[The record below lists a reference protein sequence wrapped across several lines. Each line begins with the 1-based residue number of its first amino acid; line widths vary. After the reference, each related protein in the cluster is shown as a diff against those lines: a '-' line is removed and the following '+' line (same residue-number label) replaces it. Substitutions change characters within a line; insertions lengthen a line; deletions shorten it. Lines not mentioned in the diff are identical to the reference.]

1 MKKIVAL
8 ASLLIV
14 LTSCS
19 KVKKGE
25 FLITGTAKGIENGK
39 SVILQKQNDNGMGVI
54 ALDTVKVKDGKFE
67 FKGKIEEP
75 AIYSILLPEYNG
87 GFPVIVENDEIKVE
101 VNKDTISNSKIS
113 GTYNNDE
120 FQHFRKTTMGIQKKM
135 MAFQQ
140 KNMQVYNDAQQK
152 KDTVTINKLM
162 KENNVFQKE
171 LKNYFEKYAD
181 NHPKAFISLLI
192 LGESFRSPDFNLEK
206 TKKTFNS
213 MDESLKSSKMG
224 KKIKDQIDQMEK
236 LLKTP
241 KTVTPPTIGLVAP
254 DFTAKTPQGVDISL
268 KQAMG
273 KVTLIDFWASWCGPC
288 RKENP
293 NVVAIYKEFH
303 TKGLNIVGVSLD
315 KDVNKWNEAIAKDN
329 ITWTQISHL
338 KEWNEPIAKQYGV
351 EQIPTTFLLDASG
364 KIVAKDLR
372 GDELKAKIA
381 ELLK

>member
-1 MKKIVAL
+1 MKKILVL

-14 LTSCS
+14 FASCS
-19 KVKKGE
+19 KVKDGE

-39 SVILQKQNDNGMGVI
+39 SIILQKQNESGMGVI

-67 FKGKIEEP
+67 FKGKIDEP

-120 FQHFRKTTMGIQKKM
+120 FQHFRQTTMGIQKKM
-135 MAFQQ
+135 IAFQQ
-140 KNMQVYNDAQQK
+140 KNMQAYNDAQQK
-152 KDTVTINKLM
+152 KDTVAINKLM
-162 KENNVFQKE
+162 KQNSVFQNQMKD
-171 LKNYFEKYAD
+171 YFDKYPEA
-181 NHPKAFISLLI
+181 HTKSFISLLI
-192 LGESFRSPDFNLEK
+192 LGESFNNPGFNLEK
-206 TKKTFNS
+206 TKKVFNS
-213 MDESLKSSKMG
+213 LDASLKNTKPG
-224 KKIKDQIDQMEK
+224 KKIKMQLDGMEK
-236 LLKTP
+236 VQKAP
-241 KTVTPPTIGLVAP
+241 KAQAIPAVGQMAP
-254 DFTAKTPQGVDISL
+254 DFSANTPEGVLVSL
-268 KQAMG
+268 KKSMG
-273 KVTLIDFWASWCGPC
+273 KVTVIDFWASWCGPC

-293 NVVAIYKEFH
+293 YVVAIYNEFH
-303 TKGLNIVGVSLD
+303 PKGLNIVGVSLD
-315 KDVNKWNEAIAKDN
+315 KDMSKWKEAIAKDK

-338 KEWNEPIAKQYGV
+338 QEWNEPIAKQYGV
-351 EQIPTTFLLDASG
+351 EQVPTTFLLDASG

>member
-1 MKKIVAL
+1 MKKIVVL

-14 LTSCS
+14 LASCS

-39 SVILQKQNDNGMGVI
+39 NVILQKQNDNGMGVI

-75 AIYSILLPEYNG
+75 AIYSILLPDYNG

-171 LKNYFEKYAD
+171 MKDYFEKYAD

-206 TKKTFNS
+206 TKKTYNS
-213 MDESLKSSKMG
+213 LEESLKNSKMG
-224 KKIKDQIDQMEK
+224 KKIKEQIGQMEK
-236 LLKTP
+236 LLKAP
-241 KTVTPPTIGLVAP
+241 KATTPPTVGQVAP
-254 DFTAKTPQGVDISL
+254 DFSAKTPQGIDMSL

-273 KVTLIDFWASWCGPC
+273 KVTVIDFWASWCGPC

-303 TKGLNIVGVSLD
+303 AKGLNIVGVSLD
-315 KDVNKWNEAIAKDN
+315 KDMNKWKEAIAKDN

-338 KEWNEPIAKQYGV
+338 QEWNEPIAKQYGV
-351 EQIPTTFLLDASG
+351 EQVPTTFLLDATG